1 MDDSPTRFGEKQRGH
16 RNHLHGLNRGDVV
29 LDVRQDVLRAA
40 MVRQIATVRRLRA
53 ELAREAMTLKGLMRV
68 ADESISG
75 HD

>member
-1 MDDSPTRFGEKQRGH
+1 MDDSPTRFQEHAGRKGRVLGQADR
-16 RNHLHGLNRGDVV
+16 LDVV

>member
-53 ELAREAMTLKGLMRV
+53 ELAREAMTLKGLMRQ
-68 ADESISG
+68 ADRIS
-75 HD
+75 HE

>member
-1 MDDSPTRFGEKQRGH
+1 
-16 RNHLHGLNRGDVV
+16 V

>member
-16 RNHLHGLNRGDVV
+16 RSQLHGLNRGDVV

-40 MVRQIATVRRLRA
+40 MARQIATVRRLRA

-68 ADESISG
+68 ADESIGG